1 MSLTLAGSAP
11 ASPDDG
17 AVAVV
22 GMACR
27 LPGARDV
34 RAFRALLRA
43 GRDGISRP
51 GREELLR
58 YGVDPAYAGRENFVP
73 AMGVIEDSRR
83 FDWSFFRYSRA
94 EAAAMDPQQ
103 RVFLECAATAV
114 DDAGLDPVRFP
125 GRIGVYAGADRSGP
139 GREDDGLSELA
150 RHIGREKDFVATRVA
165 YKLNLRGPALTV
177 QTACSTSLTAVH
189 LAVRALVGGECDAAL
204 AGGVTVMPDGEWGYL
219 FEPGGILAQD
229 GHCRPFDVRSGGTV
243 PSEGVG
249 VVVLKRLADAVRD
262 GDRIAAVIAGTAVN
276 NDGADKMAFTA
287 PSAAGQSEVIRAALD
302 AAGLA
307 PTAIGHVEAHGTAT
321 QLGDPIEVQALT
333 EVFGAASGETG
344 WCALGAVK
352 GHVGH
357 TGAAAGV
364 TGLIK
369 TALMLEHREIYPTA
383 HYTAPNPLLE
393 LERSPF
399 RVTERFEPWELG
411 AGQELRA
418 GAVSSFG
425 VGGTN
430 AHAVLTEAPPA
441 RRPAAPRTSRPELLT
456 LSAQNTR
463 ALAGLGGALADH
475 LATAVKAR
483 ENAASAPDLDAP
495 AGATGHGA
503 EAADLDAHGTGAG
516 APDLDTPAHE
526 TGTGAGASDLDAP
539 THGTGA
545 GASDLDAPAYG
556 TGAGASDLDTPAHET
571 GTGAGAS
578 DLDAPAYGTED
589 GVPELGSVAR
599 TLAGRRVHRHRQAV
613 VAGDAARAAEA
624 LRAASAAAAAG
635 LLGEPRRLGKV
646 AFLFPGQGTLK
657 SAAGEAAYRLLPE
670 FRAAFDEIRALAH
683 ERCGVDLDP
692 VVVPASAGPDA
703 DDWYADTVHQQLGL
717 FALGLAF
724 GRQLA
729 AWGVTPHAMLGNSI
743 GEYAAAALAGTWSL
757 PDAVGLVHLRAVA
770 MRDASPGRMALV
782 EADPAEVEARLPAD
796 AAVTVAVRG
805 NGSAVLSGPETA
817 MDSLLAGDALDGLRV
832 TPVHTRRAFHS
843 PAMNSAAEAVRDH
856 LSSMPARPPRLP
868 YISNTTGDWA
878 DPEAATESGYWA
890 AHLREPVR
898 LDSGTATLLAAG
910 CATYLE
916 LGPGGSMTGSL
927 RTAPGW
933 DPGHRTV
940 RFAPGGRADAETGLL
955 DAIGALWELG
965 VDRALETVLEGRY
978 ADPEDRPAH
987 CSLPAHPFLGEDPFP
1002 GKAPAKAPE
1011 GVRRPEAAPGRPDAG
1026 RRPRRAVLE
1035 EAWCQTLG
1043 VASVADGDDFFT
1055 LGGESL
1061 LALALTTAVRERVGV
1076 RISVTEFSLK
1086 GTFAGLVELV
1096 DQRLPGGDGPVHDA
1110 PPPGTTVLREG
1121 TGRPVLLLSD
1131 ALGNALPYRELAARL
1146 SPADDRP
1153 VLALERSVP
1162 RGGGIRALAAAHAR
1176 TLLDAQP
1183 EGPYTLG
1190 GWSFGAVVAHE
1201 TARLLIRQGRTVDLL
1216 FSLDGYVPDTR
1227 PLPVAA
1233 APDFLLG
1240 GVRAGLDTLLG
1251 VGPVA
1256 GALRTDPEA
1265 RRRFLAGQAAVLA
1278 HRPGPVT
1285 CPTVLFK
1292 AEADPGTAARLGRRL
1307 AGLYPAGLRVV
1318 PVAGDHWSMLR
1329 SPHVDELAAHLDE
1342 ALKTVPRAA
1351 EHKERKDS

>member
-1 MSLTLAGSAP
+1 MSLE
-11 ASPDDG
+11 D

-27 LPGARDV
+27 LPGAPDV
-34 RAFRALLRA
+34 RAFRALLRT

-51 GREELLR
+51 TRDEVLAR
-58 YGVDPAYAGRENFVP
+58 GVDPAYAGRENFVP
-73 AMGVIEDSRR
+73 AMGVIEGSRR

-114 DDAGLDPVRFP
+114 DDAGLDPVRFR

-139 GREDDGLSELA
+139 GRNDAALSELA
-150 RHIGREKDFVATRVA
+150 RYIGREKDFVATRVA
-165 YKLNLRGPALTV
+165 YKLGLRGPAITV

-189 LAVRALVGGECDAAL
+189 LAVGALRSGDCDAAL
-204 AGGVTVMPDGEWGYL
+204 AGGVTVMPAGEWGYL
-219 FEPGGILAQD
+219 FEPGGILAPD
-229 GHCRPFDVRSGGTV
+229 GHCRPFDARSAGTV

-249 VVVLKRLADAVRD
+249 VVVLKRLADALRD

-276 NDGADKMAFTA
+276 NDGADKMAYTA
-287 PSAAGQSEVIRAALD
+287 PSAGGQSEVIRAALD
-302 AAGLA
+302 AAGLPA
-307 PTAIGHVEAHGTAT
+307 TAIGHVEAHGTAT

-333 EVFGAASGETG
+333 EVFGPASEDTG

-383 HYTAPNPLLE
+383 HYTSANPLLE

-399 RVTERFEPWELG
+399 KVAESLGPWELRT
-411 AGQELRA
+411 GQERRA

-430 AHAVLTEAPPA
+430 AHAVLTEAPTVPPSRRRAGGRVDGAAGRVGGAAGRVGGAAGPA
-441 RRPAAPRTSRPELLT
+441 TGPRLLPLSGYTPAS
-456 LSAQNTR
+456 
-463 ALAGLGGALADH
+463 LARLDDALAD
-475 LATAVKAR
+475 R
-483 ENAASAPDLDAP
+483 F
-495 AGATGHGA
+495 A
-503 EAADLDAHGTGAG
+503 EATTD
-516 APDLDTPAHE
+516 PDT
-526 TGTGAGASDLDAP
+526 
-539 THGTGA
+539 
-545 GASDLDAPAYG
+545 
-556 TGAGASDLDTPAHET
+556 
-571 GTGAGAS
+571 
-578 DLDAPAYGTED
+578 
-589 GVPELGSVAR
+589 PELGHELELDAVAL

-613 VAGDAARAAEA
+613 VVRDHAHATEA
-624 LRAASAAAAAG
+624 LRAASGAAER
-635 LLGEPRRLGKV
+635 LGTPGRLGKV

-657 SAAGEAAYRLLPE
+657 SAAGEAAYLLLPE
-670 FRAAFDEIRALAH
+670 FRAAFDEIRKIAYDD
-683 ERCGVDLDP
+683 CGVDLDP
-692 VVVPASAGPDA
+692 VIVPVEADEPAEAPDA

-717 FALGLAF
+717 FALGFAF

-743 GEYAAAALAGTWSL
+743 GEYAAAALAEVWPL
-757 PDAVGLVHLRAVA
+757 PDAVGLVHRRAVA
-770 MRDASPGRMALV
+770 MRDAGPGRMAVV
-782 EADPAEVEARLPAD
+782 EAAPADVEARLPVD
-796 AAVTVAVRG
+796 SGVTVAVRG
-805 NGSAVLSGPETA
+805 NGSAVLSGPGTA
-817 MDSLLAGDALDGLRV
+817 MDSLLAGDALTGLRV

-878 DPEAATESGYWA
+878 DPESVVTPGHWA

-898 LDSGTATLLAAG
+898 LDAGTATLLAAG
-910 CATYLE
+910 CTTYLE

-927 RTAPGW
+927 RVAPGW
-933 DPGHRTV
+933 NPRHRTV
-940 RFAPGGRADAETGLL
+940 RLAPGGRVDPETGLL

-965 VDRALETVLEGRY
+965 VDRALDTVLETRY
-978 ADPEDRPAH
+978 ADPESRPVR
-987 CSLPAHPFLGEDPFP
+987 CSLPAHPLLGEDPD
-1002 GKAPAKAPE
+1002 PE
-1011 GVRRPEAAPGRPDAG
+1011 PAPGAG
-1026 RRPRRAVLE
+1026 RGTGAHRESGAGRKTVAGRQGPATPGRATDPTARGALRPALE
-1035 EAWCQTLG
+1035 EIWRQTLG
-1043 VASVADGDDFFT
+1043 VAAVGDGDDFFV

-1061 LALALTTAVRERVGV
+1061 LALALTTAVRERLGAEV
-1076 RISVTEFSLK
+1076 SVTEFALK

-1096 DQRLPGGDGPVHDA
+1096 ERRLPGRTDA
-1110 PPPGTTVLREG
+1110 VTALPTGVVTLREG
-1121 TGRPVLLLSD
+1121 TGRPVFLVVD

-1146 SPADDRP
+1146 APDGDRP
-1153 VLALERSVP
+1153 VLALERDAS
-1162 RGGGIRALAAAHAR
+1162 RGGTIRTLAAAHAR
-1176 TLLDAQP
+1176 TLLRAQP
-1183 EGPYTLG
+1183 TGPYTLG

-1201 TARLLIRQGRTVDLL
+1201 TARLLIRQGREVDLL
-1216 FSLDGYVPDTR
+1216 VSLDGYVPDTR

-1251 VGPVA
+1251 VGPTA
-1256 GALRTDPEA
+1256 GPFRRDPQA
-1265 RRRFLAGQAAVLA
+1265 RRRFLTGQAAVLA
-1278 HRPGPVT
+1278 HRPAPVT
-1285 CPTVLFK
+1285 CPAVLFK
-1292 AEADPGTAARLGRRL
+1292 ADADPGAAARLARRL

-1329 SPHVDELAAHLDE
+1329 PPYVDELAARLDE
-1342 ALKTVPRAA
+1342 ALTAD
-1351 EHKERKDS
+1351 EHKEREDS

>member
-1 MSLTLAGSAP
+1 MSTTLAGGTP
-11 ASPDDG
+11 VSPDDG

-34 RAFRALLRA
+34 RAFRAMLRA

-58 YGVDPAYAGRENFVP
+58 SGVDPAYAGRENFVP

-139 GREDDGLSELA
+139 GRADDGLGELA

-165 YKLNLRGPALTV
+165 YKLGLRGPALTV

-189 LAVRALVGGECDAAL
+189 LAVRALAGGECDAAL

-219 FEPGGILAQD
+219 FEPGGILAPD
-229 GHCRPFDVRSGGTV
+229 GHCRPFDVRSAGTV

-276 NDGADKMAFTA
+276 NDGADKMAYTA

-302 AAGLA
+302 AAGLS

-321 QLGDPIEVQALT
+321 QLGDPIEIQALT
-333 EVFGAASGETG
+333 EVFGPASGETG

-383 HYTAPNPLLE
+383 HYTAPNPLLD

-430 AHAVLTEAPPA
+430 AHAVLTEPPA
-441 RRPAAPRTSRPELLT
+441 LPRRPAAPRAAGPELLA

-463 ALAGLGGALADH
+463 ALAGLGEALARH
-475 LATAVKAR
+475 VTTVTETR
-483 ENAASAPDLDAP
+483 ETVASDQELDAPTGPAGRGAEVPDLDAP
-495 AGATGHGA
+495 ARTTGHGT
-503 EAADLDAHGTGAG
+503 EAPH
-516 APDLDTPAHE
+516 
-526 TGTGAGASDLDAP
+526 
-539 THGTGA
+539 
-545 GASDLDAPAYG
+545 LDAPART
-556 TGAGASDLDTPAHET
+556 TGHAPGAP
-571 GTGAGAS
+571 G
-578 DLDAPAYGTED
+578 LDA
-589 GVPELGSVAR
+589 VAR

-613 VAGDAARAAEA
+613 VVRDAERAGEA
-624 LRAASAAAAAG
+624 LRAAGAAAAAG
-635 LLGEPRRLGKV
+635 LLGDPRRLGKV

-657 SAAGEAAYRLLPE
+657 SAAGEAAHRLLPE
-670 FRAAFDEIRALAH
+670 FRAAFDEVRTIAY
-683 ERCGVDLDP
+683 EKCGVDLGP
-692 VVVPASAGPDA
+692 VIVPAPAGPDT

-743 GEYAAAALAGTWSL
+743 GEYAAAALAGVWSL
-757 PDAVGLVHLRAVA
+757 PDAVGLVHRRAVE

-782 EADPAEVEARLPAD
+782 EAAPDEVEGRLPAD
-796 AAVTVAVRG
+796 ADVTVAVRG
-805 NGSAVLSGPETA
+805 NGSAVLSGPEAA
-817 MDSLLAGDALDGLRV
+817 MDLLLAGDALDGLRV

-878 DPEAATESGYWA
+878 DPEAATEPGYWA

-898 LDSGTATLLAAG
+898 LDTGTATLLAAG
-910 CATYLE
+910 CTTYLE

-940 RFAPGGRADAETGLL
+940 RLAPGGRTDAETGLL

-965 VDRALETVLEGRY
+965 VDGALETVLEARY
-978 ADPEDRPAH
+978 ADPEDRPAS
-987 CSLPAHPFLGEDPFP
+987 CSLPAHPFLGEDPFLGEAP
-1002 GKAPAKAPE
+1002 PKAP
-1011 GVRRPEAAPGRPDAG
+1011 GSVRRPETAPGRPDAG
-1026 RRPRRAVLE
+1026 RRPLRAVLE

-1043 VASVADGDDFFT
+1043 VAAVADGDDFFT

-1076 RISVTEFSLK
+1076 KISVTEFSLK

-1096 DQRLPGGDGPVHDA
+1096 EQRLPVGDGPVPDA
-1110 PPPGTTVLREG
+1110 PPPGVATLREG
-1121 TGRPVLLLSD
+1121 TGRPVFLVAD

-1146 SPADDRP
+1146 SPAGDRP
-1153 VLALERSVP
+1153 VLALERPVP

-1176 TLLDAQP
+1176 TLLSVQP

-1216 FSLDGYVPDTR
+1216 FGLDGYVPDTR

-1251 VGPVA
+1251 VGPAA
-1256 GALRTDPEA
+1256 GALRADPEA

-1285 CPTVLFK
+1285 CPAVLFK

-1307 AGLYPAGLRVV
+1307 AGLHPAGLRVV

-1329 SPHVDELAAHLDE
+1329 SPHVDELASRLDE

-1351 EHKERKDS
+1351 EHEERKDS

>member
-1 MSLTLAGSAP
+1 MSLTLAEGTP
-11 ASPDDG
+11 VPLDDG

-34 RAFRALLRA
+34 RAFRAMLRD

-58 YGVDPAYAGRENFVP
+58 SGVDPAYAGRENFVP

-139 GREDDGLSELA
+139 GRDDDGLGELA

-165 YKLNLRGPALTV
+165 YKLGLRGPALTV

-287 PSAAGQSEVIRAALD
+287 PSATGQSEVIRAALD

-383 HYTAPNPLLE
+383 HYTAPNPLLD

-430 AHAVLTEAPPA
+430 AHAVLTEAPA
-441 RRPAAPRTSRPELLT
+441 VRRRPTGPRAAGPELLA
-456 LSAQNTR
+456 LSAQSPR
-463 ALAGLGGALADH
+463 ALAGLGEALADH
-475 LATAVKAR
+475 FATVVEAR
-483 ENAASAPDLDAP
+483 ETAAPAQELDAP
-495 AGATGHGA
+495 AGAVGRGA
-503 EAADLDAHGTGAG
+503 E
-516 APDLDTPAHE
+516 APDLDTPAQTTGHE
-526 TGTGAGASDLDAP
+526 AETP
-539 THGTGA
+539 
-545 GASDLDAPAYG
+545 
-556 TGAGASDLDTPAHET
+556 DLDTSAP
-571 GTGAGAS
+571 GAEA
-578 DLDAPAYGTED
+578 
-589 GVPELGSVAR
+589 PELGAVAR

-613 VAGDAARAAEA
+613 VVRDAARAPEA
-624 LRAASAAAAAG
+624 LRAATAAA
-635 LLGEPRRLGKV
+635 GEPRRLGKV

-670 FRAAFDEIRALAH
+670 FRAAFDEIRTLAD
-683 ERCGVDLDP
+683 EQCGVDLGP
-692 VVVPASAGPDA
+692 VIVPASAGPDA

-757 PDAVGLVHLRAVA
+757 PDAVGLVHRRAVA

-782 EADPAEVEARLPAD
+782 EAAPAEVEARLPAD

-805 NGSAVLSGPETA
+805 NGSAVLSGPEAA

-868 YISNTTGDWA
+868 YVSNTTGDWA
-878 DPEAATESGYWA
+878 DPEAAAEPGYWA

-898 LDSGTATLLAAG
+898 LDTGTATLLAAG
-910 CATYLE
+910 CTTYLE

-933 DPGHRTV
+933 APGHRTV
-940 RFAPGGRADAETGLL
+940 RLAPGGRADAETGLL

-965 VDRALETVLEGRY
+965 VDRALETVLEARY

-987 CSLPAHPFLGEDPFP
+987 CSLPAHPFLGEDPATV
-1002 GKAPAKAPE
+1002 KAKAPHE
-1011 GVRRPEAAPGRPDAG
+1011 GRSPAPAPGRPDAG
-1026 RRPRRAVLE
+1026 HRPRRTVLE
-1035 EAWCQTLG
+1035 EVWCQTLG
-1043 VASVADGDDFFT
+1043 VAAVADGDDFFT

-1061 LALALTTAVRERVGV
+1061 LALALTNAVRERLGAEV
-1076 RISVTEFSLK
+1076 SVTDFSLK

-1096 DQRLPGGDGPVHDA
+1096 DRRLPGEDGPVHDA
-1110 PPPGTTVLREG
+1110 PPPGVATLREG
-1121 TGRPVLLLSD
+1121 TGRPVFLVAD

-1146 SPADDRP
+1146 SPAGDRP
-1153 VLALERSVP
+1153 VLALERPVP

-1201 TARLLIRQGRTVDLL
+1201 TARLLIRRGRSVDLL
-1216 FSLDGYVPDTR
+1216 FGLDGYVPDTR

-1251 VGPVA
+1251 VGAAA
-1256 GALRTDPEA
+1256 GALRADPEA
-1265 RRRFLAGQAAVLA
+1265 RRRFLAGQAALLA

-1285 CPTVLFK
+1285 CPAVLFK
-1292 AEADPGTAARLGRRL
+1292 ADADPGTAARLGRRL
-1307 AGLYPAGLRVV
+1307 ARLYPAGLRVV
-1318 PVAGDHWSMLR
+1318 PVPGDHWSMLR
-1329 SPHVDELAAHLDE
+1329 SPHVDELASRIDE

-1351 EHKERKDS
+1351 EHKERKGS

>member
-1 MSLTLAGSAP
+1 MPL
-11 ASPDDG
+11 SPVRGTAVPPDEG

-58 YGVDPAYAGRENFVP
+58 RGVDPAYAGRDNFVP

-125 GRIGVYAGADRSGP
+125 GRIGVYAGADRAGP
-139 GREDDGLSELA
+139 GRDDAELGELA

-165 YKLNLRGPALTV
+165 YKLGLRGPALTV

-189 LAVRALVGGECDAAL
+189 LAVRALLGGECDAAL

-219 FEPGGILAQD
+219 FEPGGILAPD
-229 GHCRPFDVRSGGTV
+229 GYCRPFDARSAGTV

-249 VVVLKRLADAVRD
+249 VVVLKRLADAVRE

-276 NDGADKMAFTA
+276 NDGADKMAYTA
-287 PSAAGQSEVIRAALD
+287 PSATGQSEVVRAALD
-302 AAGLA
+302 TAGLA

-321 QLGDPIEVQALT
+321 RLGDPIEVQALT
-333 EVFGAASGETG
+333 EVFGAASGDTG

-352 GHVGH
+352 GQVGH

-383 HYTAPNPLLE
+383 HYTAPNPLLD

-399 RVTERFEPWELG
+399 RVTERFEPWEPG
-411 AGQELRA
+411 EEQESRA

-430 AHAVLTEAPPA
+430 AHAVLTEPPA
-441 RRPAAPRTSRPELLT
+441 VRRRSAGPRAAGPELLA
-456 LSAQNTR
+456 LSAGSTE
-463 ALAGLGGALADH
+463 ALAGLGDALAQHFAD
-475 LATAVKAR
+475 
-483 ENAASAPDLDAP
+483 AA
-495 AGATGHGA
+495 GA
-503 EAADLDAHGTGAG
+503 EAGADPAADPELDA
-516 APDLDTPAHE
+516 
-526 TGTGAGASDLDAP
+526 
-539 THGTGA
+539 
-545 GASDLDAPAYG
+545 
-556 TGAGASDLDTPAHET
+556 
-571 GTGAGAS
+571 
-578 DLDAPAYGTED
+578 
-589 GVPELGSVAR
+589 VAR
-599 TLAGRRVHRHRQAV
+599 TLAGRRVHRHRRAV
-613 VAGDAARAAEA
+613 VAHDTARATEA
-624 LRAASAAAAAG
+624 LRASAAAG
-635 LLGEPRRLGKV
+635 LPGETRRLGKV

-670 FRAAFDEIRALAH
+670 FRAAFDEIRTLAYD
-683 ERCGVDLDP
+683 RCGVDLDP
-692 VVVPASAGPDA
+692 VTVPSSAGPDA

-729 AWGVTPHAMLGNSI
+729 AWGVTPHAMLGNSV
-743 GEYAAAALAGTWSL
+743 GEYAAAALAGVWSL
-757 PDAVGLVHLRAVA
+757 PDAVGLVHRRAVA

-782 EADPAEVEARLPAD
+782 EAAPADVESRLPTGAGAGTGAD

-805 NGSAVLSGPETA
+805 NGSAVLSGPEAA
-817 MDSLLAGDALDGLRV
+817 MDALLAGDALNGLRV

-843 PAMNSAAEAVRDH
+843 PAMNSAAEAVRNH
-856 LSSMPARPPRLP
+856 LSSMSLRPPRLP
-868 YISNTTGDWA
+868 YISNTTGVWA
-878 DPEAATESGYWA
+878 EPGAATTPGYWA

-898 LDSGTATLLAAG
+898 LDTGTATLLAAG
-910 CATYLE
+910 CTTYLE

-927 RTAPGW
+927 RAAPGW

-940 RFAPGGRADAETGLL
+940 RLAPGGRADAETGLL

-965 VDRALETVLEGRY
+965 VDGALETVLEARWAGNGG
-978 ADPEDRPAH
+978 RPAR
-987 CSLPAHPFLGEDPFP
+987 CSLPAHPFLGEVLQEARY
-1002 GKAPAKAPE
+1002 GAARPE
-1011 GVRRPEAAPGRPDAG
+1011 PVRRPPAPE
-1026 RRPRRAVLE
+1026 RRTRRTVLE
-1035 EAWCQTLG
+1035 EVWCQTLG
-1043 VASVADGDDFFT
+1043 VTAVADGDDFFT

-1061 LALALTTAVRERVGV
+1061 LALALTTAVRERVGAEV
-1076 RISVTEFSLK
+1076 SVTDFTRK

-1096 DQRLPGGDGPVHDA
+1096 GQRLPGPDGPVQDA
-1110 PPPGTTVLREG
+1110 PPPGVATLREG
-1121 TGRPVLLLSD
+1121 TGRPVLLVAD

-1146 SPADDRP
+1146 APADDRP
-1153 VLALERSVP
+1153 VLALERAVP
-1162 RGGGIRALAAAHAR
+1162 GGGSVRALAAAHAR
-1176 TLLDAQP
+1176 TLLRAQP

-1240 GVRAGLDTLLG
+1240 GVRAGLDALLG
-1251 VGPVA
+1251 VGPAA
-1256 GALRTDPEA
+1256 GPLRADREA

-1285 CPTVLFK
+1285 CPAVLFK
-1292 AEADPGTAARLGRRL
+1292 ADAGPGTAARLSRRL

-1329 SPHVDELAAHLDE
+1329 PPHVDELAARVDE
-1342 ALKTVPRAA
+1342 ALKADFRAA